1 MAEGTAEVG
10 ARQGLYLLRTVVK
23 ICQDIKSLKH
33 STHSIDDDEGHI
45 SLQDS
50 ITQPAQVAARG
61 RRVMVQGLSV
71 APSPQR
77 PLAPPSAFPTTA
89 NNTLT

>member
-1 MAEGTAEVG
+1 MAGRAAEVD
-10 ARQGLYLLRTVVK
+10 AREGLYLLRTVVQ

-33 STHSIDDDEGHI
+33 STHGIDNDEGHI

-61 RRVMVQGLSV
+61 GGLWSKGLSV
-71 APSPQR
+71 AVGPQG
-77 PLAPPSAFPTTA
+77 PLMPPSAFPTTA
-89 NNTLT
+89 NNILT